1 MSKNKT
7 FFRNAKEGSMSLGE
21 IFADMAKK
29 HSPKQTAKVLTAGTA
44 ITTPKEE
51 NMLADWQKPFLFARF
66 FLGFAAFLVLSFV
79 FGSFL
84 GYQQGYYMLLVGI
97 PFLVPV
103 TVLLL
108 VFEMNVP
115 RNISLYEVITITA
128 IGGMLSLL
136 ATGILSSYMDLEE
149 VAWAGLV
156 EEPAKL
162 IVVYLILSKKN
173 YKYAL
178 NGALIGAAVGTGF
191 AVIESIG
198 YVMDNVAEGLFLGI
212 IYAAEEGGMTFGDIL
227 DNFFSLWFNVGIIEG
242 LKVAIIRAIVG
253 ISGHGIFAA
262 LYGAAL
268 VKAKGE
274 EEIRITHL
282 ANPGFLMYFGISI
295 LLHALHNYGVN
306 LGLPKIL
313 DLVGAEYLIIAAV
326 AVGLLLHVLHQGVN
340 QAIYIALEQNDGRL
354 TMAVTEHKQDLQ
366 NQQAPVG
373 NAGVAAPAAYRDMKL
388 KFISGPYE
396 GKKFRCTEG
405 QSFTIGRDSRSN
417 AIAVPDCRYVGSVH
431 CRVEVSGGR
440 MYLPDLSSKNGTYLD
455 NQRLSANQ
463 PMSVLN
469 KSMVQL
475 GNQDCRF
482 QVTIE

>member
-66 FLGFAAFLVLSFV
+66 FLGFAGFLLLSFLL
-79 FGSFL
+79 GSFL
-84 GYQQGYYMLLVGI
+84 GYPQGYYTLLVGI

-103 TVLLL
+103 TLLLL
-108 VFEMNVP
+108 VYEMNVP
-115 RNISLYEVITITA
+115 RNISLYEVITTTA

-136 ATGILSSYMDLEE
+136 ATGVLFNYVDLET
-149 VAWAGLV
+149 VAWAGMV

-162 IVVYLILSKKN
+162 LVVYLILSKKN

-191 AVIESIG
+191 AIIESIG
-198 YVMDNVAEGLFLGI
+198 YVMNNVEEGLLMKI
-212 IYAAEEGGMTFGDIL
+212 VEASIDGGMTFEEVL
-227 DNFFSLWFNVGIIEG
+227 LNFDSLWMSGGIVGG
-242 LKVAIIRAIVG
+242 LEVAIIRAIVAV
-253 ISGHGIFAA
+253 SGHGIFAA

-268 VKAKGE
+268 VKAKGD

-282 ANPGFLMYFGISI
+282 ANPGFLMYFGISV

-306 LGLPKIL
+306 LGMPKIL
-313 DLVGAEYLIIAAV
+313 DLVPSEYLVIAAI
-326 AVGLLLHVLHQGVN
+326 AIGLLLHVLHQGVN

-354 TMAVTEHKQDLQ
+354 TMAVTEHKQDMQ
-366 NQQAPVG
+366 NQQAPV
-373 NAGVAAPAAYRDMKL
+373 APAAYRDMKL

-417 AIAVPDCRYVGSVH
+417 AIAVPECRYVGSVH

-440 MYLPDLSSKNGTYLD
+440 MYITDLSSKNGTYLD

-469 KSMVQL
+469 NSVIQL
-475 GNQDCRF
+475 GNQDCRI
-482 QVTIE
+482 QVAVE